1 MFWLCTPTRAYS
13 HTNTQEQ
20 KNPPLT
26 LSPDW
31 VKCCFDNQHQ
41 RPKKAANAVENH
53 FFWFWD
59 IRQSRQVKTGETNK
73 ACKTK
78 ADAARLSAMWHIRS
92 SEWTW
97 LCVKEVGYPKK
108 HVWSSFSIFSNC
120 ILGYFTSLLG
130 HQILGNSIW
139 IEELETR
146 RCTLAHWLSHDFAV
160 RYQMLFGSINPFSLL
175 LKFP

>member
-1 MFWLCTPTRAYS
+1 MFWLCTPTRSYS

-20 KNPPLT
+20 KNHPLT

-31 VKCCFDNQHQ
+31 VKCCFGNQHQNQ
-41 RPKKAANAVENH
+41 RPKKAANAVENY

-73 ACKTK
+73 VCKTK

-108 HVWSSFSIFSNC
+108 HVWSSFSFQLHLGVLHLTLGTPNPGEFNLNRRAWNAPLHLGPSIESRFCCEISNVVWV
-120 ILGYFTSLLG
+120 Y
-130 HQILGNSIW
+130 
-139 IEELETR
+139 
-146 RCTLAHWLSHDFAV
+146 
-160 RYQMLFGSINPFSLL
+160 
-175 LKFP
+175 